1 MPCDKETRLC
11 DFIGFKKTSRKPICF
26 GMCTF
31 GDGTTKIILFRVH
44 FSVFSPVLVFDFQ
57 SLYPSVM
64 IAYNICYSTCLGSI
78 TTLFDE
84 YKNKKLG
91 VSEKMNVKMEY
102 F

>member
-1 MPCDKETRLC
+1 
-11 DFIGFKKTSRKPICF
+11 
-26 GMCTF
+26 
-31 GDGTTKIILFRVH
+31 
-44 FSVFSPVLVFDFQ
+44 
-57 SLYPSVM
+57 M

-102 F
+102 FE